1 MLADVRA
8 DQKYDPTIPIEIF
21 PPKVYRA
28 NTEPPSSSPGA
39 LLLSCLS
46 CPLLVELAKMRAEK
60 GYWHAMHQ
68 KAVAREAILKE
79 ELAQLQAKLRLR
91 ERQLFGRK
99 SEKGKAHNEKG
110 SSPTDTSKRPRGQQ
124 PGSTG
129 HGRRDFSHLPAEE
142 EQIELPADKRCC
154 PHCRLPF
161 KDYPHTEDS
170 EVLEITVNAHRRI
183 IRRKRYRRAC
193 TCEGLPRIITAPPPP
208 KLIAK
213 GILGISVW
221 VTVLLDKF
229 LFLRPTHRLLADLKT
244 HGLDLTAGTLTDGLQ
259 TLMPFFTPIY
269 KAIADKNR
277 SEDRWHAD
285 ETRWLVFIEVAGKL
299 GNKWYMWVFISKSA
313 VVYTLDPSRSAK
325 APRDHFEGTAKGILV
340 VDRYSA
346 YKAMAKLIG
355 ITLAFCWAHVRR
367 DFLGV
372 AKDWPQLES
381 WAMEWVADIGKF
393 YHLNHLR
400 LDVMEQPE
408 AFAQKDR
415 DLREAVKKMDEKREA
430 QLKEKELHTAKK
442 KTLQSL
448 KEHWQG
454 LTVFVDYPEVPMDN
468 NKAERHERT
477 PVIARNNFYGSF
489 ALWAGTLAAMMFSIF
504 KTLEIWHIN
513 PRVWLTAFL
522 EACAA
527 NQGLPPVDIQGFL
540 PWNMTQEQLKAFS
553 SASKTND
560 SS

>member
-1 MLADVRA
+1 MLTDVRTEQNYELLSPVEFFLP
-8 DQKYDPTIPIEIF
+8 DIR
-21 PPKVYRA
+21 VA
-28 NTEPPSSSPGA
+28 NTASPFSISPLSIFCSSCS
-39 LLLSCLS
+39 LH
-46 CPLLVELAKMRAEK
+46 VELAKLRAEK
-60 GYWHAMHQ
+60 GYWRSMHQ
-68 KAVAREAILKE
+68 KAVEREALLKE
-79 ELAQLQAKLRLR
+79 ELAQMQAKLRLR

-99 SEKGKAHNEKG
+99 SEKGTAKNEKEA
-110 SSPTDTSKRPRGQQ
+110 SASDTTKKSRGQQ
-124 PGSTG
+124 PGSKG
-129 HGRRDFSHLPAEE
+129 HGRRDFSHLPAKEE
-142 EQIELPADKRCC
+142 LIELPPDKCCC
-154 PHCRLPF
+154 PNCRLPLEP
-161 KDYPHTEDS
+161 YPYTEDS
-170 EVLEITVNAHRRI
+170 EVIEITVNAHRRVI
-183 IRRKRYRRAC
+183 KRKRYRR
-193 TCEGLPRIITAPPPP
+193 TCSCEQLPRIITAPPPP
-208 KLIAK
+208 KPIAK

-221 VTVLLDKF
+221 VSVLLDKF

-244 HGLDLTAGTLTDGLQ
+244 HGLDLAAGTLTDGLQ
-259 TLMPFFTPIY
+259 TLMPLFTPIY

-277 SEDRWHAD
+277 AEDRWHAD
-285 ETRWLVFIEVAGKL
+285 ETRWRVFVEVAGKV

-313 VVYTLDPSRSAK
+313 VVYILDPSRSAK
-325 APRDHFEGTAKGILV
+325 VPSDHFQDTAEGILV

-346 YKAMAKLIG
+346 YKAMAEVIG
-355 ITLAFCWAHVRR
+355 IVLAFCWAHVRR

-381 WAMEWVADIGKF
+381 WAMEWVADIGEL

-400 LDVMEQPE
+400 LDVMDQPE
-408 AFAQKDR
+408 SFAQKDR
-415 DLREAVKKMDEKREA
+415 DLREAVKKMEEKRET
-430 QLKEKELHTAKK
+430 QLEEKELHTAKK

-468 NKAERHERT
+468 NKAERYERT

-504 KTLEIWHIN
+504 KTLEIRSIN

-527 NQGLPPVDIQGFL
+527 NQGLPPADIQGFL
-540 PWNMTQEQLKAFS
+540 PWNMTQDQLKAFS
-553 SASKTND
+553 SVPKINN

>member
-8 DQKYDPTIPIEIF
+8 DQNYDPTIPVEIF
-21 PPKVYRA
+21 PPEVFRT
-28 NTEPPSSSPGA
+28 NTEPPSFSPGA

-46 CPLLVELAKMRAEK
+46 CPLLVELAKLRAEN
-60 GYWHAMHQ
+60 GYWRTMHQ
-68 KAVAREAILKE
+68 KATAREALLKE
-79 ELAQLQAKLRLR
+79 ELAQLAAKLRLR

-99 SEKGKAHNEKG
+99 SEKGKNQNEKG
-110 SSPTDTSKRPRGQQ
+110 SSPTGTLKRPRGQQ

-129 HGRRDFSHLPAEE
+129 HGRRDFSHLPAKE

-154 PHCRLPF
+154 PLCHLPF
-161 KDYPHTEDS
+161 KDYSHTEDS
-170 EVLEITVNAHRRI
+170 EVLEITVKAHRRI
-183 IRRKRYRRAC
+183 IRRKRYKRAC

-208 KLIAK
+208 KLIVK

-244 HGLDLTAGTLTDGLQ
+244 HGLDLAAGTLTDGLK
-259 TLMPFFTPIY
+259 TLTPLFTPIY

-285 ETRWLVFIEVAGKL
+285 ETRWRVFIDVEGKV
-299 GNKWYMWVFISKSA
+299 GNKWYMWVFISQSA
-313 VVYTLDPSRSAK
+313 VVYLLDPSRSAK
-325 APRDHFEGTAKGILV
+325 VPCNHFEKEAEGILV

-346 YKAMAKLIG
+346 YKAMTKVIS
-355 ITLAFCWAHVRR
+355 ITLAFCWTHVRR
-367 DFLGV
+367 DFLSV
-372 AKDWPQLES
+372 AKDWPHLET
-381 WAMEWVADIGKF
+381 WAMEWVRDIGEL

-400 LDVMEQPE
+400 LAVLSKPE
-408 AFAQKDR
+408 VFAQKDR
-415 DLREAVKKMDEKREA
+415 DLRKAVKKMDEKREN
-430 QLKEKELHTAKK
+430 QLQGKDLHPVKK
-442 KTLQSL
+442 KTLKSL
-448 KEHWQG
+448 KQHWQG
-454 LTVFVDYPEVPMDN
+454 LTIFVDYPEVPMDN

-489 ALWAGTLAAMMFSIF
+489 ALWAGTLAAMMFSIL
-504 KTLEIWHIN
+504 KTLEIHGIN
-513 PRVWLTAFL
+513 PKIWLTAFL

-527 NQGLPPVDIQGFL
+527 NQGQPPADIQGFL
-540 PWNMTQEQLKAFS
+540 PWNMTAGQIKSFS
-553 SASKTND
+553 EYPYTND